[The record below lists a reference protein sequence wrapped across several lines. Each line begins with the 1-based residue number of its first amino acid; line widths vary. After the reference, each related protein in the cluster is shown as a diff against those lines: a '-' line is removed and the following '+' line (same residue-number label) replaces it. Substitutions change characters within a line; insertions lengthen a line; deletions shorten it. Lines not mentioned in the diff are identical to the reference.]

1 MTERT
6 HQQLPADEVELL
18 KQARRHDPAAV
29 RLIIQQQNRRLYRI
43 ARSIVRN
50 DDEAEDVLQEAYV
63 RAFTRLS
70 TFRGEARFSTWLTRI
85 VINEALSRLRHRRL
99 SLDLGTITA
108 HKTRAQIIP
117 FPHSS
122 APLDPEAL
130 MAQHEIR
137 ALLEQAIDR
146 LPDGFRLVLVARLVE
161 GLSTEDTAELLGI
174 RLETVK
180 TRLHRA
186 RQLLRRDLEE
196 QIGPV
201 LADAFPFAGSRCRGL
216 TEAVLERLGLT

>member
-18 KQARRHDPAAV
+18 KQARCHDPAAI
-29 RLIIQQQNRRLYRI
+29 RLIFQQHNRRLYRI

-50 DDEAEDVLQEAYV
+50 DSEAEDVLQEAYV

-85 VINEALSRLRHRRL
+85 VINEALGRLRHQRA
-99 SLDLGTITA
+99 SLGQRSGPA
-108 HKTRAQIIP
+108 HNISADIIP
-117 FPHSS
+117 FPHPI

-130 MAQHEIR
+130 MAQHQIR
-137 ALLEQAIDR
+137 ALLERAIDR
-146 LPDGFRLVLVARLVE
+146 LPGGFRSVLIARLVE
-161 GLSTEDTAELLGI
+161 GLSTEETAELLGLK
-174 RLETVK
+174 LETVK

-196 QIGPV
+196 RIGPV
-201 LADAFPFAGSRCRGL
+201 LTDAFPFAGTRCRRL
-216 TEAVLERLGLT
+216 TDAVLERLGLA

>member
-6 HQQLPADEVELL
+6 HHQPPADEIELL
-18 KQARRHDPAAV
+18 EQARCHDPSAI
-29 RLIIQQQNRRLYRI
+29 RLILQQHNRRLYRI

-50 DDEAEDVLQEAYV
+50 DSEAEDVLQEAYV
-63 RAFTRLS
+63 RAFTRLN

-85 VINEALSRLRHRRL
+85 VINEALGRLRHQRSSLGL
-99 SLDLGTITA
+99 SSSPA
-108 HKTRAQIIP
+108 HRTSAEIIP
-117 FPHSS
+117 FPHPSV
-122 APLDPEAL
+122 PLDPEAL
-130 MAQHEIR
+130 MAQHQIR

-146 LPDGFRLVLVARLVE
+146 LPDGFRSVLIARLVE
-161 GLSTEDTAELLGI
+161 GLSTEETAELLGL

-201 LADAFPFAGSRCRGL
+201 LTDAFPFAGSRCRRL
-216 TEAVLERLGLT
+216 TDAVLERLGLA

>member
-1 MTERT
+1 M
-6 HQQLPADEVELL
+6 
-18 KQARRHDPAAV
+18 
-29 RLIIQQQNRRLYRI
+29 YRI
-43 ARSIVRN
+43 ARSIVR
-50 DDEAEDVLQEAYV
+50 DDSEAEDVLQEAYV

-85 VINEALSRLRHRRL
+85 VINEALGRLRQRRPT
-99 SLDLGTITA
+99 LDLSAVTA
-108 HKTRAQIIP
+108 HRTGAQIIP
-117 FPHSS
+117 FPHASV
-122 APLDPEAL
+122 PLDPEAL

-146 LPDGFRLVLVARLVE
+146 LPDGFRSVLVARLVE
-161 GLSTEDTAELLGI
+161 GLSTEETAELLGI

-201 LADAFPFAGSRCRGL
+201 LTDAFPFAGSRCKRL
-216 TEAVLERLGLT
+216 TDAVLERLSLT

>member
-1 MTERT
+1 MVERT
-6 HQQLPADEVELL
+6 YQPIPADEVELL
-18 KQARRHDPAAV
+18 EQARRHDPAAI
-29 RLIIQQQNRRLYRI
+29 RLIIQEQNRRLYRI

-50 DDEAEDVLQEAYV
+50 DGEAEDVLQEAYV
-63 RAFTRLS
+63 RAFTRLN
-70 TFRGEARFSTWLTRI
+70 TFRGEARFGTWLTRI
-85 VINEALSRLRHRRL
+85 VINEALGRLRQRRP
-99 SLDLGTITA
+99 SVDLGTITA
-108 HKTRAQIIP
+108 QKTSAQIIP

-122 APLDPEAL
+122 APLDPETL

-146 LPDGFRLVLVARLVE
+146 LPDGFRSVLVARLVE
-161 GLSTEDTAELLGI
+161 GLSTEETAELLSI

-186 RQLLRRDLEE
+186 RQQLRRDLEQ

-201 LADAFPFAGSRCRGL
+201 LADAFPFAGSRCRHL
-216 TEAVLERLGLT
+216 TEAVLERLGLA